1 MAHPHGIQG
10 NFLVMPS
17 WLLEF
22 LAQTIDSVNCVTDIG
37 NATERA
43 QQGAGCI
50 TTTKDTNLQELPSP
64 QLQDQDEH
72 FEADDDNMNEGD
84 ARARQPK
91 QVVPQIVYSPMK
103 TYGKKWLKSM

>member
-1 MAHPHGIQG
+1 
-10 NFLVMPS
+10 MPS

-22 LAQTIDSVNCVTDIG
+22 LAQTIDSVNCVTNIG

-50 TTTKDTNLQELPSP
+50 TTTRNTNLQGLSSP
-64 QLQDQDEH
+64 QLQEQEEH
-72 FEADDDNMNEGD
+72 FEADDDAMNEGD
-84 ARARQPK
+84 ASATQPK
-91 QVVPQIVYSPMK
+91 QVVPQTIYSPMK